1 MAPDTVEKVKDIIAD
16 QLGLSSEDVHLESS
30 FSDNLGA
37 DDLDLVELMMAFEEE
52 FEVDIDENVAER
64 LDTVQD
70 VVNYVS
76 GHLS

>member
-1 MAPDTVEKVKDIIAD
+1 MPSDTIEKVRDIIAD
-16 QLGLSSEDVHLESS
+16 QLGLSSEDVRLESS
-30 FSDNLGA
+30 FSDDLGA

-64 LDTVQD
+64 LETVQD

-76 GHLS
+76 SRLS